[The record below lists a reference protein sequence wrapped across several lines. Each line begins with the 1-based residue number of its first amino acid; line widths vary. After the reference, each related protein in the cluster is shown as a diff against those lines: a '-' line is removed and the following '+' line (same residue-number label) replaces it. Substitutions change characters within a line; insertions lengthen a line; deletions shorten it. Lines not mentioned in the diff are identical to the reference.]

1 LSKGNKD
8 FLLSEDFK
16 DFKVV
21 KDLKDLKV
29 LKVLKKLSKSDCLA
43 DERQRINLIIMIN

>member
-1 LSKGNKD
+1 MI

-16 DFKVV
+16 DLKDFKVV
-21 KDLKDLKV
+21 KD

-43 DERQRINLIIMIN
+43 DERQRINLIIMINNKVQL